1 MQLYFHTTSPGAR
14 NSYILGSDLP
24 DKTAVIIDPAL
35 IDQTLVNIIEDN
47 SYTLAGVLI
56 THDHSNHVLGLR
68 TLERIYKT
76 EVYAVNPFLRGYKT
90 NMVRD
95 GEKFS
100 IGEFEIEVFSVPG
113 HAFDAVIYKVDR
125 LLFTG
130 DALSAGLTGKTSSS
144 YGDKVQV
151 TALYS
156 KILTL
161 QGDYIVLPG
170 HGPPSSIEAERRFNA
185 GIQSYEHNKVRKPAL
200 TLVFE

>member
-14 NSYILGSDLP
+14 NSYIIGSEP
-24 DKTAVIIDPAL
+24 PNKTAIVIDPAH
-35 IDQTLVNIIEDN
+35 IDQALVDIIEDN
-47 SYTLAGVLI
+47 DYTLVGVLI
-56 THDHSNHVLGLR
+56 THDHANHVLGLR

-76 EVYAVNPFLRGYKT
+76 DVYAVNPIIRGYKT

-95 GEKFS
+95 GDKFS
-100 IGEFEIEVFSVPG
+100 IGTFEIEVFSVPG
-113 HAFDAVIYKVDR
+113 HAFDTAVYKIDR

-130 DALSAGLTGKTSSS
+130 DALTAGLTGKTSSS
-144 YGDKVQV
+144 YGDKVQI

-185 GIQSYEHNKVRKPAL
+185 GIQSYEYSKVRRPTITL
-200 TLVFE
+200 TF

>member
-14 NSYILGSDLP
+14 NSYIIGGEPP
-24 DKTAVIIDPAL
+24 DKTAIVIDPAH
-35 IDQTLVNIIEDN
+35 IDQVFVNIIEDN

-76 EVYAVNPFLRGYKT
+76 DIYAVNPLVRGYKT

-95 GEKFS
+95 GDKFLV
-100 IGEFEIEVFSVPG
+100 GPFEIEVFSVPG
-113 HAFDAVIYKVDR
+113 HAFDAVVYKVDR

-130 DALSAGLTGKTSSS
+130 DALSAGLTGKTHSS
-144 YGDKVQV
+144 YGDKVQI

-161 QGDYIVLPG
+161 QGDYMVLPG

-185 GIQSYEHNKVRKPAL
+185 DIQSYEHSKVRKPAI
-200 TLVFE
+200 TVTF